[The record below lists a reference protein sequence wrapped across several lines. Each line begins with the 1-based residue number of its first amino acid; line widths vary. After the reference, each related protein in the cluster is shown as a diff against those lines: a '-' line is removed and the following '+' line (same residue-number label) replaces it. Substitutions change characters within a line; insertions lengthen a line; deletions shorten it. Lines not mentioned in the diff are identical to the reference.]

1 VALTDPITIA
11 VHVGGILE
19 AVGVRHT
26 IGGSLAASF
35 AGEPRSTID
44 IDFVAALTHD
54 KVTPLMAALGRE
66 RYLAGNAPAI
76 EVEDVLERAIQE
88 AS

>member
-1 VALTDPITIA
+1 
-11 VHVGGILE
+11 
-19 AVGVRHT
+19 
-26 IGGSLAASF
+26 
-35 AGEPRSTID
+35 
-44 IDFVAALTHD
+44 
-54 KVTPLMAALGRE
+54 MAALGRE